1 MKVPG
6 VPTPLSRLMEMTQ
19 EGQDPHRH
27 TGLQGGG
34 HDSVLLLPSFVSV
47 CLSLD
52 HQEFSFLKRAS

>member
-19 EGQDPHRH
+19 EGQDPHPH

-52 HQEFSFLKRAS
+52 HQEL